1 MTTCC
6 SKKVT
11 PPNGQ
16 SFVARYKRVSRKNLH
31 RNTTIKKVQKI
42 GLRQRR
48 KTQKGGS
55 IIENIVKLG
64 TKLGSK
70 FGPELFKRGI
80 STGTRVLNSEL
91 GQKLID
97 EGIMQAPNLYRLRT
111 SKIKNINVKKA
122 LESDVANYLVEVT
135 QQKKKKKKK
144 KKNIKI
150 YLLGYKKRVKVL
162 VMFKLKKTFKNIGD
176 CDINNNFVAAF
187 PSNHI
192 NKFIDH

>member
-31 RNTTIKKVQKI
+31 RNTTIKKVQKT

-64 TKLGSK
+64 TKLGSR
-70 FGPELFKRGI
+70 FGSELFKRGI
-80 STGTRVLNSEL
+80 STGTRVVNSEL

-97 EGIMQAPNLYRLRT
+97 EGIMQAPNFYRLRT

-122 LESDVANYLVEVT
+122 LESDVANYLVEET
-135 QQKKKKKKK
+135 QQKKKKK
-144 KKNIKI
+144 I
-150 YLLGYKKRVKVL
+150 YLVGYTKRVKVL

-176 CDINNNFVAAF
+176 GDINNNFVAAF

>member
-135 QQKKKKKKK
+135 QQQQQKK
-144 KKNIKI
+144 ILII
-150 YLLGYKKRVKVL
+150 YLVGYTKRVKVL

-176 CDINNNFVAAF
+176 CDINKNFVVAF

>member
-1 MTTCC
+1 MREKNTFMTTCC

-135 QQKKKKKKK
+135 QQKKKQKK
-144 KKNIKI
+144 KKNPNN
-150 YLLGYKKRVKVL
+150 LFGGLYKKSEGTSNVQIEE
-162 VMFKLKKTFKNIGD
+162 NI
-176 CDINNNFVAAF
+176 
-187 PSNHI
+187 
-192 NKFIDH
+192 

>member
-111 SKIKNINVKKA
+111 PKIKNINVKKA
-122 LESDVANYLVEVT
+122 LESDVANYLVEET
-135 QQKKKKKKK
+135 QQKTKNKKKK
-144 KKNIKI
+144 I
-150 YLLGYKKRVKVL
+150 YLVGYTKRVKVL

-176 CDINNNFVAAF
+176 GDINNNFVAAF